1 MLFLL
6 PPSFSFFPKLAQHMS
21 LSKELRQ
28 RIRAHRNAL
37 PKAESQRAARDL
49 AKRIVALPIFTAARH
64 IAGYLANN
72 GEMDPAP
79 ILEQAFA
86 LNKRVYLPVLLG
98 KQEPMGFAPYWPQT
112 KLKPNRFGIPEPDI
126 PLENMLSPKQLDLV
140 VTPLVAFD
148 HNGNRLGMG
157 GGFYDRT
164 FAFLN
169 QPPYPAKPCLLGVA
183 YELQKVTE
191 LVCQPW
197 DVPLAAIVTEA
208 AIYTRDNRFQR

>member
-1 MLFLL
+1 M
-6 PPSFSFFPKLAQHMS
+6 

-28 RIRAHRNAL
+28 RIRTQRNAL
-37 PKAESQRAARDL
+37 SKAEGQCAARDL
-49 AKRIVALPIFTAARH
+49 AKCITVLPIFTAAQH

-72 GEMDPAP
+72 GEIDPAP
-79 ILEQAFA
+79 ILEQALT

-98 KQEPMGFAPYWPQT
+98 KQEPMLFAPYWPDI
-112 KLKPNRFGIPEPDI
+112 KLKPNRFGIPEPDV
-126 PLENMLSPKQLDLV
+126 PLENMLSAKQLDLV

-169 QPPYPAKPCLLGVA
+169 QSPYPAKPCLLGVA

-191 LVCQPW
+191 LVSQPW
-197 DVPLAAIVTEA
+197 DVRLAAIVTEA
-208 AIYTRDNRFQR
+208 AIYTRDNRFQRK